1 MPRKV
6 ITEELKQEIIKYYLS
21 QPMTMKQVK
30 DKYELSHPTITKI
43 LKDVP
48 KYTKAKLNNP
58 NMKEHF
64 FQEINEEA
72 KAYFLGLLISDGNVF
87 KDNTGRQASISIT
100 LDLKDEYMLEKFKE
114 VLQAN
119 TSVGHDG
126 RGCGQIAVRS
136 NIMAEDLAKYGVVP
150 RKSYNTY
157 LPLISKEMMPHLIRG
172 IFDGDGSIM
181 AKPNP
186 SNDGHNRFLHSIS
199 FCGTHQLME
208 DISNYILENLG
219 IKTTV
224 YDYKDRNLSELKI
237 QNIDNIAKFGYWIYR
252 NSTIFLNRKKDIFND
267 FLKHYNDILAE
278 SFEKEYETIWY
289 KN

>member
-21 QPMTMKQVK
+21 QPMTMKQVE

-114 VLQAN
+114 VLQIN

-172 IFDGDGSIM
+172 IFDGDGSII

-219 IKTTV
+219 IKTAV

-237 QNIDNIAKFGYWIYR
+237 QNINNIAKFGYWIYR

-278 SFEKEYETIWY
+278 QFEKEYETIWY

>member
-21 QPMTMKQVK
+21 QPMTMKQVE

-208 DISNYILENLG
+208 DISNYILENLR

-278 SFEKEYETIWY
+278 QFEKEYETIWY

>member
-21 QPMTMKQVK
+21 QPMTMKQVE

-114 VLQAN
+114 VLQVN

-136 NIMAEDLAKYGVVP
+136 DIMAEDLAKYGVVP

-219 IKTTV
+219 IKTAV

-237 QNIDNIAKFGYWIYR
+237 QNIHNIAKFGYWIYR

-267 FLKHYNDILAE
+267 FLKHYNDILVE
-278 SFEKEYETIWY
+278 QFEKEYETIWY